1 MEIKI
6 LNNKILL
13 KAETGEEYNLL
24 VDILLAGGL
33 RVIRGENTEVL
44 LEPGIPYRVPSKDFV
59 DKMIKKFKAK
69 KVHVFHLR
77 F

>member
-6 LNNKILL
+6 LNNKIYL

-33 RVIRGENTEVL
+33 RVIQKNGAEVL
-44 LEPGIPYRVPSKDFV
+44 LEPSVPYKGLSSLGMK
-59 DKMIKKFKAK
+59 KMIKKFKAT
-69 KVHVFHLR
+69 V
-77 F
+77 